1 MKAFNIHSD
10 YFKLTKVVRFVLE
23 EKRDNSA
30 INHQIADK
38 LTPNSTKPPQKAV

>member
-23 EKRDNSA
+23 EKRKSIA
-30 INHQIADK
+30 INHKTALQ
-38 LTPNSTKPPQKAV
+38 LTLNSTKPPQKAV